1 MMDFDGGILEDFQ
14 EKGLP
19 SDQNSDLWQ
28 KGRVGDILLFQKFTG
43 SKAGR
48 CRASGRMED
57 QLLLSAEGREL
68 GGARL

>member
-1 MMDFDGGILEDFQ
+1 MEAFLEDFQ

-28 KGRVGDILLFQKFTG
+28 KGEGVGDILLFQKFTG

-48 CRASGRMED
+48 CGSLWQDGGPAAVQCR
-57 QLLLSAEGREL
+57 GREL